1 MKKLLTFLTLLTLF
15 FTTAW
20 AETVTLSWAG
30 NGKTDDGSQAVST
43 TTIFSASGGGNY
55 DGDAN
60 VATCTD
66 AVRVYAAKSILGLKL
81 GSGSNTGTMT
91 FSINGS
97 LKPTKITV
105 QAQQYNTSDKT
116 LKITA
121 NNDNN
126 ISYSTTSLTG
136 SLANYEL
143 TMDGNTTL
151 NTITV
156 ETTSK
161 RAYVKSITITYGGST
176 TQTVAT
182 PTFSPAAGTYS
193 EAQNVTISCGTTGAT
208 IYYTTDGNDPTTESE
223 VYNGA
228 ITVSETTTIKAI
240 AVKEGMNNS
249 TVASATYTITA
260 PLTSLAAVNALARY
274 TEFTYGAETVVM
286 GVYGNTKR
294 SMYIVMPDNTAGT
307 LIYGAENAWAD
318 GYTFG
323 QVIKSG
329 WSGKKD
335 LYNTKPEIVNP
346 DGFELKGETAEVTPI
361 TITSDD
367 DLTLANFG
375 RYAVVKN
382 VSVGTDGSI
391 TDLTTYNQF
400 GTSFSDIV
408 ASKKYN
414 VYGVIGWHNSA
425 GQFMPL
431 SFEEVVEDPGDG
443 YYLVGNF
450 NMDGN
455 NWVAKDARY
464 KFSGDGT
471 SLTLNNVTLPDD
483 VQFKIVKWEGE
494 TQTWY
499 GGQTND
505 QNQQNPYGLHRNW
518 HTDIPLTNSYGN
530 NYVKNFFIA
539 GGAVT
544 NFTLDT
550 ENLKFTVQRDAQL
563 YFKCD
568 KINNW
573 EKIAM
578 TATETGWTYSRE
590 LEAGAKFGFSDEWGD
605 HHGNDWTLKPE
616 HFGYSYDIPVGTE
629 NTYIMQ
635 DAGNYKLD
643 VNSNL
648 TVLHVNKVFNINCS
662 ANPNGG
668 GTVVAKVNNQTVQS
682 AMSGETVTIEY
693 TTNNGYTF
701 NNITLNGT
709 ALEATEGV
717 YSFVMPSQDAEV
729 VANYTAQSFSITV
742 ESEPGEFGTVTCPE
756 TATTGQTV
764 TFTVTPNEGYEVLS
778 VTASFVIGENNS
790 PVTVSYNEETE
801 EYSFG
806 MPPFPVTVKVTY
818 KAPLQPCEIP
828 FVETWD
834 GTVNDPDNDITG
846 CTGGNDNLWNGGIAT
861 GRIISDKEGWEYVK
875 EGGANKCIKLGTAKT
890 GGGSATT
897 PEIVVSNGTIYK
909 MTFRA
914 AAWNSGSEATTLSL
928 GAEGAALYE
937 NENCETET
945 VLSSVELVKGA
956 WTTYTVYVEATSDK
970 MRITWYTSQNYN
982 RFFLDD
988 VNITT
993 FAEPAQPT
1001 SVTLAELCATGVTT
1015 EGENWYVI
1023 SDMLK
1028 AVYADDVRGLLW
1040 CKDLGN
1046 QSIDPTSIHE
1056 GEQIDFLYNDAQAQ
1070 NGRDWDQSNWI
1081 VLEFTTP
1088 DQGNNIGLML
1098 TNAQDKL
1105 IKPGTIKGKLINDK
1119 NYTLKM
1125 DLDMI
1130 ETLTPAD
1137 NGYSEEPYE
1146 ENVYCPSNFLPENL
1160 NIWGSIENGDG
1171 AYTGQNPQN
1180 FFFMNPKVQEVCYI
1194 TYAEWNEAYS
1204 CFTVPTNNPDVS
1216 SGFSGAFQVGWAYRA
1231 TQTPPTLHDG
1241 KVYHFHAVVQ
1251 RTDKEHYG
1259 PKNIINTKD
1268 GAPTYEYIS
1277 VYPVDLMGDSNIITA
1292 INTVETGN
1300 GEVKS
1305 VKYVN
1310 VAGMV
1315 SDVPFQGVNIVVT
1328 EYTDGSRTTS
1338 KMLKK

>member
-1 MKKLLTFLTLLTLF
+1 MRMKKLLTFLTLLTLF

-443 YYLVGNF
+443 YYLAGTF
-450 NMDGN
+450 N
-455 NWVAKDARY
+455 NWAGKDARY

-483 VQFKIVKWEGE
+483 VQFKIIKWEGTSE
-494 TQTWY
+494 TWY
-499 GGQTND
+499 GGLTGD
-505 QNQQNPYGLHRNW
+505 ENQQNPYGLHREW
-518 HTDIPLTNSYGN
+518 HTDIPLTNSYN
-530 NYVKNFFIA
+530 NNKVKNFYIA

-643 VNSNL
+643 VNSDL

-668 GTVVAKVNNQTVQS
+668 GTVVAKVNDQTVQS

-709 ALEATEGV
+709 VLEATEGV

-756 TATTGQTV
+756 TATTGQIV
-764 TFTVTPNEGYEVLS
+764 TFTVTPDEGYEVLS

-818 KAPLQPCEIP
+818 KEPLQPCTIP

-834 GTVNDPDNDITG
+834 GTVNNDAEGITG
-846 CTGGNDNLWNGGIAT
+846 CTGGNDNLWNGSIAT
-861 GRIISDKEGWEYVK
+861 GRIISDNEGWEYVK
-875 EGGANKCIKLGTAKT
+875 EGGAFKCIKLGTAKT

-897 PEIVVSNGTIYK
+897 PEILVSNGTIYK
-909 MTFRA
+909 MTFRS
-914 AAWNSGSEATTLSL
+914 AAWNAGSETTTLSL
-928 GAEGAALYE
+928 SAEGATLYE
-937 NENCETET
+937 NENCEAETE
-945 VLSSVELVKGA
+945 LSSVELVKGE
-956 WTTYTVYVEATSDK
+956 WTTYTVYVKATSDK

-988 VNITT
+988 VNIPKP
-993 FAEPAQPT
+993 EPVDEPT
-1001 SVTLAELCATGVTT
+1001 SVTLAELCATGVKDKD
-1015 EGENWYVI
+1015 YI
-1023 SDMLK
+1023 IADKLQ
-1028 AVYADDVRGLLW
+1028 AVYAYTKGGNSLLW

-1046 QSIDPTSIHE
+1046 QSIYPTTIHS
-1056 GEQIDFLYNDAQAQ
+1056 GQIDFMRNTAINWDEEHQVH
-1070 NGRDWDQSNWI
+1070 NGQQGEWDQSNWI
-1081 VLEFTTP
+1081 VLQFTNPTGP
-1088 DQGNNIGLML
+1088 NNIDQML
-1098 TNAQDKL
+1098 QNAQDKF
-1105 IKPGTIKGKLINDK
+1105 IKPGTIKGKLVDDE
-1119 NYTLKM
+1119 NYILKM

-1137 NGYSEEPYE
+1137 EGYDEEPYN
-1146 ENVYCPSNFLPENL
+1146 ENVYCPANFLPDNL
-1160 NIWGSIENGDG
+1160 NIHGGIENGDG
-1171 AYTGQNPQN
+1171 AETSTQNY
-1180 FFFMNPKVQEVCYI
+1180 FFMNPKVQEVCYI
-1194 TYAEWNEAYS
+1194 TYAQWNEAYS
-1204 CFTVPTNNPDVS
+1204 CFTVPST
-1216 SGFSGAFQVGWAYRA
+1216 SGIPGAFQVGW
-1231 TQTPPTLHDG
+1231 
-1241 KVYHFHAVVQ
+1241 VYQDKPGLENGHIYKFHAVVHRVGKQ
-1251 RTDKEHYG
+1251 GYG
-1259 PKNIINTKD
+1259 PNNPITTKD
-1268 GAPTYEYIS
+1268 DEMPPIYENIT
-1277 VYPVDLMGDSNIITA
+1277 VLPVDLDPATSEIITS

-1310 VAGMV
+1310 VAGIM
-1315 SDVPFQGVNIVVT
+1315 SDRPFQGVNIVVT
-1328 EYTDGSRTTS
+1328 EYTDGSRTTT